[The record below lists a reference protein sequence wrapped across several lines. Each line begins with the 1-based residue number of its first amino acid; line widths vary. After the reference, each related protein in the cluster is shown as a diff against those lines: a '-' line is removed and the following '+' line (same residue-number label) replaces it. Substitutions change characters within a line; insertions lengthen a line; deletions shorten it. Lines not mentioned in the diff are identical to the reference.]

1 MKRIDE
7 IIECNADE
15 IIALG
20 ENLFKHPELGYKEF
34 KTKEILIDYLKE
46 KGFEIEQ
53 EYCLTG
59 FKVSIGSGYP
69 HIGLIAEMDAIPTV
83 GHPCANL
90 NDSSAAHSCG
100 HSTQCTIMVN
110 ALLALKEVMKDGMG
124 KVSIYFCPAEEFT
137 DIAYRQ
143 SLIKDGKIRYIGG
156 KVNMLTEGIFD
167 DVDLCI
173 HLHAMGNDY
182 QYGIN
187 SRLAGFIYKKY
198 TFIGKAS
205 HAAVLPHLGVNAL
218 NAFALFQS
226 AQGMLRETF
235 KDEDKNR
242 VHGRLISGG
251 ETVNSIPEIVE
262 YESYIRSFN
271 SETLTVLNNLY
282 SNAAICCAKAIGATC
297 NIEDTPGYLPFVPSK
312 KLSDVVYKQ
321 MLNYVKDEDIIKD
334 EESIAAGDIGDLGCF
349 KPTIQ
354 FGYGG
359 VKGVIH
365 GKTMMIA
372 DPYLIYITTAKI
384 VANSVMDILNDH
396 SIADDIISSF
406 KPAMT
411 KEEYLEYLNKQA

>member
-7 IIECNADE
+7 IIDNNQDE
-15 IIALG
+15 IIKLG

-34 KTKEILIDYLKE
+34 KTKEILINYLKE
-46 KGFEIEQ
+46 KGFEIEE
-53 EYCLTG
+53 EYCITG

-110 ALLALKEVMKDGMG
+110 ALLALKEVIKDGMG
-124 KVSIYFCPAEEFT
+124 KVTVYFCPSEEFT
-137 DIAYRQ
+137 DIPYREK
-143 SLIKDGKIRYIGG
+143 LISEGKIKYIGG
-156 KVNMLTEGIFD
+156 KVNMLVDGIFD

-173 HLHAMGNDY
+173 HLHAMANEY
-182 QYGIN
+182 KYGIN
-187 SRLAGFIYKKY
+187 SKLAGFIYKKY
-198 TFIGKAS
+198 TFVGKAS

-271 SETLTVLNNLY
+271 SETLTKLNQMY
-282 SNAAICCAKAIGATC
+282 TNAAICCAKAVGANC
-297 NIEDTPGYLPFVPSK
+297 NIEDTPGYLPFVPSE
-312 KLSDVVYKQ
+312 KLSNVVYQQ
-321 MLNYVKDEDIIKD
+321 MLNYVSDEQIIHD

-359 VKGVIH
+359 VSGVIH
-365 GKTMMIA
+365 GKTMQIE
-372 DPYLIYITTAKI
+372 DTNLIYITTAKI

-396 SIADDIISSF
+396 GIADDIINSY
-406 KPAMT
+406 KPTMN
-411 KEEYLEYLNKQA
+411 KEQYLEYLKK